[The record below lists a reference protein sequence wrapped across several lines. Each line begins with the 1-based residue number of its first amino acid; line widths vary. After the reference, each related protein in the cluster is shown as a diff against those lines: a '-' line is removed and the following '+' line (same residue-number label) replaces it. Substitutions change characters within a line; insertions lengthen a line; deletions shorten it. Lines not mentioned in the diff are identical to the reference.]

1 MISVVCPVYN
11 EEQYIGDVLDFFAAA
26 KPADK
31 EMIIVDGGS
40 TDRTIGIITG
50 WMKKHPSIHLI
61 HNPDKFV
68 PFALNKAILMA
79 KGDVIV
85 RLDAHTKYA
94 PDYLEKIMEAFQKS
108 GASIVGGPM
117 RAQGNTDFQ
126 KAVSY
131 VTSSVFGIG
140 NSQFHFEKFEGFS
153 DSVYLGAWKSDVFTS
168 VGGFDVE
175 MLRNQDDEFHYRAGK
190 YGLKIYQDPAIRST
204 YFPRSSYISLYNQY
218 FEYGLFKP
226 LVLKKVAAGMQLRHL
241 IPAFFV
247 VYLVFLPLCMFFP
260 WMLLFLFAY
269 LITDILFTLK
279 SRLPISVMKHIL
291 LLYPV
296 LHIAYGLG
304 FITGLK
310 KIV

>member
-11 EEQYIGDVLDFFAAA
+11 EEQYIGDVLDFFTTA

-40 TDRTIGIITG
+40 TDRTIGIISA
-50 WMKKHPSIHLI
+50 WMKKYPSIHLI

-94 PDYLEKIMEAFQKS
+94 PDYLEKIIEAFQKS
-108 GASIVGGPM
+108 GAPIVGGPM
-117 RAQGNTDFQ
+117 RAQGNTNFQ

-140 NSQFHFEKFEGFS
+140 NSQFHFESFEGFS

-168 VGGFDVE
+168 VGGFDEE

-190 YGLKIYQDPAIRST
+190 YGLKIYQDPAIQST
-204 YFPRSSYISLYNQY
+204 YFPRNDYTSLYNQY

-226 LVLKKVAAGMQLRHL
+226 LVLKKVSAGFQLRHL
-241 IPAFFV
+241 IPAIFV
-247 VYLVFLPLCMFFP
+247 SYLVLFPLCMFFP
-260 WMLLFLFAY
+260 WMMLFLFAY
-269 LITDILFTLK
+269 LIINILFTVK
-279 SRLPISVMKHIL
+279 SRLPFSVMKHIVL
-291 LLYPV
+291 IYPV

-304 FITGLK
+304 FIAGLK